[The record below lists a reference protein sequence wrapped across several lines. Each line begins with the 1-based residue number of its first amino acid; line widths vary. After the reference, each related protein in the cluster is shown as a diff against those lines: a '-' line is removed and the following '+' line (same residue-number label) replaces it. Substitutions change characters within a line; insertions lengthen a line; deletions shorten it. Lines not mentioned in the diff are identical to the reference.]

1 MTKHRYDLELNN
13 DTHWG
18 LVKLAAEIRM
28 HQEDYAEQVLKAHV
42 EECCIDKNVDQQTT
56 DTVD

>member
-1 MTKHRYDLELNN
+1 MTTEYQRYDLELDP

-18 LVKLAAEIRM
+18 LVKLGAEIRM

-42 EECCIDKNVDQQTT
+42 EHELGQQAPAGGQG
-56 DTVD
+56 